1 MNKFNVHDILRA
13 ILIVLLSLVA
23 WIGRGIHTQQAD
35 IDRRLRV
42 VELNQAKMMGV
53 MGVEP
58 CALESGK
65 QRYTF
70 SFSQ

>member
-1 MNKFNVHDILRA
+1 MNKFNVHDVLRA

-23 WIGRGIHTQQAD
+23 WIGRDIHAQQTNVAQ
-35 IDRRLRV
+35 RLRV

-58 CALESGK
+58 CALDTENE
-65 QRYTF
+65 RYTF
-70 SFSQ
+70 SISQ

>member
-1 MNKFNVHDILRA
+1 MNKFNVHDVLRS

-23 WIGRGIHTQQAD
+23 WIGRDIHAQQANVAQ
-35 IDRRLRV
+35 RLRV

-58 CALESGK
+58 CALDTEK
-65 QRYTF
+65 QRFAYCLPP
-70 SFSQ
+70 